1 MHMEIRPF
9 VEKDADRLVEIL
21 QLNNQYDC
29 PAVEG
34 PAAMR
39 RVAACQSAV
48 FLVAEIN
55 GHPQGFIRAI
65 YDGSRAMI
73 HLLSVHPAV
82 QHRGIGRRL
91 VEAVEKELEQRG
103 APSVSVTVT
112 DTSVAFWS
120 KQGFERLPVYLML
133 KSLP

>member
-1 MHMEIRPF
+1 MHVEIRPF
-9 VEKDADRLVEIL
+9 AEKDADRLVEIL

-34 PAAMR
+34 PAAMC
-39 RVAACQSAV
+39 RVAACESAV
-48 FLVAEIN
+48 FLVAEID

-73 HLLSVHPAV
+73 HLLSVHPDM

-91 VEAVEKELEQRG
+91 VKAVEKELEQRG

-112 DTSVAFWS
+112 DASAAFWS
-120 KQGFERLPVYLML
+120 KQGFKRLPVYLML

>member
-48 FLVAEIN
+48 FFVAEIN